1 MRIRLSDDESFVYL
15 INFRSWN
22 ETCRNLKGNYLCARR
37 KRDSSPFHFLLIF
50 FHFSLFHER
59 NIIVYINNRFSS
71 WNLLALKMESFAYS
85 TLPLSFSSSN
95 MGIFERYHWSSGNDI
110 FAGGRK
116 QEVDRFGYY
125 QMIMFAIIS
134 LPLFLSAGFTLAYV
148 FTAGEVKYRYVTTD
162 ATCDSTGDIY
172 FFFSF
177 IFSLY
182 IFA

>member
-1 MRIRLSDDESFVYL
+1 MIKFFSF
-15 INFRSWN
+15 
-22 ETCRNLKGNYLCARR
+22 
-37 KRDSSPFHFLLIF
+37 P
-50 FHFSLFHER
+50 
-59 NIIVYINNRFSS
+59 FSS
-71 WNLLALKMESFAYS
+71 YFFPFFAVPREKYHCISTADTWFSRWNLFALKIENVAYS
-85 TLPLSFSSSN
+85 TLPPSFSRIWEFSSRW
-95 MGIFERYHWSSGNDI
+95 IERYRWSSGNGI
-110 FAGGRK
+110 FAGDRK

-182 IFA
+182 FRIIYHVYPHLFWIVNRISQGRQPFMDE

>member
-1 MRIRLSDDESFVYL
+1 MT
-15 INFRSWN
+15 NRSYIW
-22 ETCRNLKGNYLCARR
+22 
-37 KRDSSPFHFLLIF
+37 LIF
-50 FHFSLFHER
+50 GRETKLKRKLSLRAKKEGFFSFP
-59 NIIVYINNRFSS
+59 FSS
-71 WNLLALKMESFAYS
+71 YFFPFFAVPREKYHCICQQQIFTVESACTKDGWKSFAYS
-85 TLPLSFSSSN
+85 TLSFSSSN
-95 MGIFERYHWSSGNDI
+95 MGVFELYHWSSGNDI